1 MPLLP
6 TAETRQRH
14 REKFNAVL
22 CHLRDA
28 IYSTTDILGEVMDIV
43 HRQTVQETLRKMEGC
58 RLITHQDF
66 HEQGGMIRLW
76 GITATGQD
84 RVLKNGQEPNSSVF
98 NPSKISFTYLL
109 HYLDMQRIQ
118 VRALKASWS
127 QFIYVDRHCRKHP
140 AVIRQTASIRPDFIA
155 TNGQGHIAAIECER
169 TRKSFARYKTEI
181 LPGHVRNL
189 NAGDY
194 EFVLWIT
201 LTSADQQ
208 ELYTVIT
215 KAVDQ
220 LIAEQTWQLTLAPAA
235 FKRFQFANL
244 QSESKSPLGPEA
256 SCCF

>member
-43 HRQTVQETLRKMEGC
+43 HRQTIQETLRKMEDC

-66 HEQGGMIRLW
+66 HEQSGMIRLW
-76 GITATGQD
+76 GITATGQH
-84 RVLKNGQEPNSSVF
+84 RVLENGQEPNPSVF
-98 NPSKISFTYLL
+98 NPSKISFTNLL

-118 VRALKASWS
+118 VRGVKAGWS
-127 QFIYVDRHCRKHP
+127 QFIYVDRYYRKQP
-140 AVIRQTASIRPDFIA
+140 AAIRHTASIRPDFIA
-155 TNGQGHIAAIECER
+155 TSGQGHIASIECER

-181 LPGHVRNL
+181 LPGHVRSL

-194 EFVLWIT
+194 EFVIWIT
-201 LTSADQQ
+201 PTFVNQQ
-208 ELYTVIT
+208 ELYAVIT

-220 LIAEQTWQLTLAPAA
+220 LIAEQTWQLTLTPAA

-244 QSESKSPLGPEA
+244 ETWPQY
-256 SCCF
+256 